1 MRGVRL
7 LDLAT
12 TMSLIYFPP
21 SLVASEARSKPG
33 GFFLGGGVGGSGT
46 LAWKYSINT
55 KIKPLLTRIRR
66 SSQGS

>member
-21 SLVASEARSKPG
+21 SLVVSEARSKPG
-33 GFFLGGGVGGSGT
+33 GFFLGVGGGGEWDVG
-46 LAWKYSINT
+46 LE
-55 KIKPLLTRIRR
+55 IRY
-66 SSQGS
+66 

>member
-21 SLVASEARSKPG
+21 SLVVSEARSKPG
-33 GFFLGGGVGGSGT
+33 GFFLGVGGGGEWDVG
-46 LAWKYSINT
+46 LEIGRAHV
-55 KIKPLLTRIRR
+55 
-66 SSQGS
+66 